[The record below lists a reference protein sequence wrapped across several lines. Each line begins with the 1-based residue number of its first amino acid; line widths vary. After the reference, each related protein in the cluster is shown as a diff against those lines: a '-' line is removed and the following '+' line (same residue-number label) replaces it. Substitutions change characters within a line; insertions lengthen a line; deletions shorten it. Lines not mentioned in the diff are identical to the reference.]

1 MKKSCELVHASFMPR
16 VAPLPF
22 ILAHVKI
29 CLDLDFSFRYIYTN
43 LNYFP
48 IIAASGQCSKS
59 RACKLKGERKVALL
73 QNPFLIR
80 LPLENKEKRIAKC
93 DCKRENK
100 FIDKGTNGKVVNS
113 DFTTDFHV

>member
-1 MKKSCELVHASFMPR
+1 MPR

-73 QNPFLIR
+73 QNPFL
-80 LPLENKEKRIAKC
+80 
-93 DCKRENK
+93 
-100 FIDKGTNGKVVNS
+100 
-113 DFTTDFHV
+113 